1 MSNYEGLFI
10 IDPDLG
16 LEAVKGVHET
26 IAELIKKQGG
36 SLSDVQEWGKRRLA
50 YLLKRKKEGIYV
62 MIHFAMDPASLQR
75 LQYQLRLNE
84 RLLKFMIT
92 VVNTESLKKQE
103 ANPV

>member
-16 LEAVKGVHET
+16 LEAVKGVRET

-50 YLLKRKKEGIYV
+50 YLLKRKKEGIYL
-62 MIHFAMDPASLQR
+62 MIYFAMNPASLQR